1 MKLST
6 AVSAVGRS
14 LRKPGDLL
22 AFYILGGAIPAIAR
36 VIPFFGILLIGVF
49 LWVTGTIDAIRTEI
63 GGIEG
68 TAPNPEQNPEAFTAW
83 MDQIWTAI
91 ESAFTPLT
99 GMVSILT
106 LVAAVLI
113 AIGLTIFLYALASA
127 GQLATC
133 YARLRDERGMVAG
146 IAGTRRFWL
155 SILGLYVLE
164 TVFWI
169 LVSVFLL
176 IGLGLSTVFS
186 MAILDT
192 AILLVPI
199 WLIGSF
205 VWVVSILAV
214 RAVFAFAP
222 VAVVVDDTT
231 AFGSLTNV
239 VGFIRSAPVEAIF
252 YYGVSLIVSI
262 GFASVLS
269 VFSMVSAGTIVP
281 LITLLIV
288 TPALDL
294 LKTALYGSYRG
305 RIAPPAPIE
314 SSVRSQLTSGIRR
327 GVYGLAGFI
336 RSTPGIHAFVVVL
349 GVGTFVAGWMIAA
362 PLEAITTA
370 SIATRTQD
378 IFPPTTALEFFG
390 NNWMVALTTA
400 FSGLALA
407 IPALFSIAFNGVFLG
422 VTARLEVEP
431 LELLAFVVPHG
442 IFEIP
447 AIIFAG
453 ALGVHLGIAFW
464 KALSGSIDRSAFADE
479 LERAFWVMIGIGV
492 LLAIAGFIEGFIS
505 PFYYKPFL

>member
-1 MKLST
+1 M
-6 AVSAVGRS
+6 V
-14 LRKPGDLL
+14 
-22 AFYILGGAIPAIAR
+22 
-36 VIPFFGILLIGVF
+36 GVF
-49 LWVTGTIDAIRTEI
+49 LWATGTIDAIRT
-63 GGIEG
+63 GINSVEG
-68 TAPNPEQNPEAFTAW
+68 PAPNPEQNPEAFTAW
-83 MDQIWTAI
+83 MDQVWTAI
-91 ESAFTPLT
+91 EAAFTPIT

-113 AIGLTIFLYALASA
+113 AIGITIFLYALTSA

-155 SILGLYVLE
+155 SMLGLYVLE
-164 TVFWI
+164 VLLWI
-169 LVSVFLL
+169 LVSIFLL
-176 IGLGLSTVFS
+176 IGLGLSTLLSTAV
-186 MAILDT
+186 LDT

-205 VWVVSILAV
+205 VWVCSILAV

-239 VGFIRSAPVEAIF
+239 LGFIRSAPVEAIF
-252 YYGVSLIVSI
+252 YYAISLIVSI
-262 GFASVLS
+262 GFASLLS
-269 VFSMVSAGTIVP
+269 VFSIVSAGTIVP
-281 LITLLIV
+281 LIMLLLV

-294 LKTALYGSYRG
+294 LKTALYGGYRG
-305 RIAPPAPIE
+305 RIASPVTIE
-314 SSVRSQLTSGIRR
+314 QSLRSQFTGGIRR
-327 GVYGLAGFI
+327 GLSALGGFI
-336 RSTPGIHAFVVVL
+336 RSTPGIHALVVIL
-349 GVGTFVAGWMIAA
+349 GVGTFVAGWVLAA
-362 PLEAITTA
+362 PLDGITSA

-422 VTARLEVEP
+422 VTARLEIEP

-464 KALSGSIDRSAFADE
+464 KALVGSIDRPTFADE